1 MKIIEKIPYFSI
13 PIDLLDPFPNHP
25 FQVRN
30 DEDMEE
36 LISSIRERGV
46 IEPLILRKEDN
57 GRYQII
63 SGHRRKRAC
72 ETLGITE
79 VPAEVRDVD
88 EDEAA
93 IMLVDANLHRS
104 HILPSE
110 KAFAY
115 KMRLEAMNR
124 QGSRTDLTS
133 APLEQ
138 KLNSRKELAESVGES
153 SASVQRDIRLT
164 YLIKPLRDLVD
175 EYRIAKRPAYELSFL
190 SEREQGMLFDE
201 IELTQ
206 NTPSHPQARRLRK
219 LSEAGELN
227 QSAID
232 RILRE
237 DKSNQ
242 KDVLRVRVDFI
253 KDYIPPEVPF
263 SQMENYIINALK
275 HYKRYY
281 VRGGKGIAR

>member
-46 IEPLILRKEDN
+46 IEPLILRKEES

-63 SGHRRKRAC
+63 SGHRRKKAC

-115 KMRLEAMNR
+115 KMRLDAM
-124 QGSRTDLTS
+124 
-133 APLEQ
+133 
-138 KLNSRKELAESVGES
+138 KM
-153 SASVQRDIRLT
+153 
-164 YLIKPLRDLVD
+164 LV
-175 EYRIAKRPAYELSFL
+175 S
-190 SEREQGMLFDE
+190 
-201 IELTQ
+201 
-206 NTPSHPQARRLRK
+206 
-219 LSEAGELN
+219 
-227 QSAID
+227 
-232 RILRE
+232 
-237 DKSNQ
+237 
-242 KDVLRVRVDFI
+242 
-253 KDYIPPEVPF
+253 
-263 SQMENYIINALK
+263 
-275 HYKRYY
+275 
-281 VRGGKGIAR
+281 